1 MLRSEK
7 VAHPL
12 TALRMSVPAS
22 TELPGSF
29 PRSTNTTPAKVVSTL
44 ANPSMAH
51 TRTDGA
57 IAALAAVFVGC
68 TVKTSVVTEPG
79 VIKKVALVS
88 GGTPVELA
96 MSRRYP
102 AWTKRRFENV
112 AIPATAAT
120 AVVPPTEPESEMT
133 DSVTVP
139 VKLGATFPFESS
151 ADTCTVCI
159 GPVGSGVKA
168 SLEARRLSGLG
179 PWIPLETWSG
189 DVPDVQAA
197 AAMHT
202 AATTLAP
209 DRSFN

>member
-12 TALRMSVPAS
+12 TALRMFVPIS

-29 PRSTNTTPAKVVSTL
+29 PRSTNTTPAKVLSTL
-44 ANPSMAH
+44 TNPSMAQ

-57 IAALAAVFVGC
+57 ITAFAAVFVGC
-68 TVKTSVVTEPG
+68 TVNTSVVTELG
-79 VIKKVALVS
+79 VTKKVALVS
-88 GGTPVELA
+88 GGSPVELA
-96 MSRRYP
+96 MNRTYP
-102 AWTKRRFENV
+102 AWMKRRFENV

-120 AVVPPTEPESEMT
+120 AVVPPNGPESEMT
-133 DSVTVP
+133 DRVTVP

-151 ADTCTVCI
+151 ADTCTACI

-168 SLEARRLSGLG
+168 SLEARRLSGFVT
-179 PWIPLETWSG
+179 WIPLDTWSG

-197 AAMHT
+197 TAMHT